1 MKRTTEMLITSC
13 SVCPFY
19 ERTVLSLIADLVAK
33 RQENTG
39 ACRFRSVGPN
49 QLNGFPYGRV
59 HVPDETKIPT
69 ACPLREGGAIVK
81 IAEGA

>member
-1 MKRTTEMLITSC
+1 MRRVEMLITSC

-19 ERTVLSLIADLVAK
+19 ERTLISLIADLVAK

-39 ACRFRSVGPN
+39 TCKFRAVGPN
-49 QLNGFPYGRV
+49 QLNGFPFNRV
-59 HVPDETKIPT
+59 HVSDETKIPT
-69 ACPLREGGAIVK
+69 ACPLRGDEAIIK